1 MKIICCSFGVEC
13 GRSWWNMQKINIL
26 GIELT
31 DYSLKESLLL
41 LDGYVGG
48 GGLNTILYITAPM
61 LIMAGENEEEKKEI
75 ESMDM
80 TLCGDAD
87 ILKVAEIHSVSR
99 QYEVENMV
107 FLKEFLRRLARSGKR
122 VYLLAESEEETGVLR
137 EELEAFQTGILVGGS
152 GVIADGEE
160 ELEEVINRINDI
172 APTAIISRIAPGI
185 QERWMIKAKP
195 FANAEVWLG
204 ISKDM
209 ILGGAREP
217 FRKKVT
223 DKIYKGIFHRRM
235 SRFRDENERGE

>member
-1 MKIICCSFGVEC
+1 
-13 GRSWWNMQKINIL
+13 MQKINIL
-26 GIELT
+26 GIELI
-31 DYSLKESLLL
+31 DYSLKESLLR
-41 LDGYVGG
+41 LDHYVGG
-48 GGLNTILYITAPM
+48 GGLNTILYITTPV

-80 TLCGDAD
+80 TLCGDGD
-87 ILKVAEIHSVSR
+87 ILKVAEIRSVSR
-99 QYEVENMV
+99 QYEVENLV
-107 FLKEFLRRLARSGKR
+107 FLKEFLRRLARDGKK
-122 VYLLAESEEETGVLR
+122 VYLLAESEEETGILR
-137 EELEAFQTGILVGGS
+137 EELEAFQTGILIGGN

-172 APTAIISRIAPGI
+172 APTAIISRMAPGI
-185 QERWMIKAKP
+185 QEKWMTKAKP

-209 ILGGAREP
+209 MLDRTKEP

-223 DKIYKGIFHRRM
+223 DKIYKRIFHKRM